1 MHRMFGHVLIAAA
14 LVFALNVVGSVSS
27 YVESTAKPEALPA
40 IAAAAAQPSSVSKS
54 ADVKTE
60 PCRPGHTYEVT
71 IDEKTSRVRVQD
83 LGVDP
88 AYRLGCARVPDNR
101 MLCPDALVKYQM
113 VTNNR
118 VIPVSLRCRD
128 GDSIEVTGRAVLTK
142 AAGIQDGENTA
153 LDQVVK
159 SMESKWPPATETLAA
174 QNPTGIDTYDFYP
187 PPSAPEVPASGGRFP
202 GLSDELDDLAGGPTK
217 PSPQQGE
224 FGDLFFGG
232 PSSALRPESPAGF
245 GEPDVIT
252 HTEEEI
258 AARSRFPEPPEPT
271 LASVEPKTLRE
282 RMGKSAMRMLDSV
295 DRWWEDFGKDTQDAA
310 TKQEETRQ
318 GQVSEDKNKTVEP
331 NWEALR
337 IEQGGDWADAKN
349 ALEDEQKAVTG
360 DSRIPITQDD
370 MDKKQREIFS
380 RGITMLNS
388 NSKDDL
394 EKFNVTEELKRL
406 DEKYYV
412 PAESSAAIASARDE
426 VARADERARIEMA
439 ALEAQ
444 AKQDQFEAEIS
455 RNIDRED
462 VDLGVSMREANSKVE
477 PEVPKLASEEPP
489 KRSTQ
494 PELTPAQLEEQRA
507 ATKEYLGY
515 PIDTRA
521 GAEQCVSAG
530 DKSACSAAYVEFEKD
545 RSRQEVFGGP
555 ITLADLEE
563 PRPRSNV
570 QRTPRPEP
578 EPSALSW
585 EGIKRHEY
593 LGSTARYLEE
603 NIPHWYEGAEKQVA
617 EWYKSSPIAA
627 WRSPEPSF
635 AEHAQDVFEEDFA
648 KNQNA
653 PGNAVSEQ
661 LLKKEGERRF
671 AETPLVAPSSPV
683 LARSEPPQP
692 LTQYPITSAER
703 AAFELGPKPG
713 LIKTETNIN
722 GFNYYMYV
730 WTPYRFKQTMQWFGF

>member
-1 MHRMFGHVLIAAA
+1 
-14 LVFALNVVGSVSS
+14 
-27 YVESTAKPEALPA
+27 
-40 IAAAAAQPSSVSKS
+40 
-54 ADVKTE
+54 
-60 PCRPGHTYEVT
+60 
-71 IDEKTSRVRVQD
+71 
-83 LGVDP
+83 
-88 AYRLGCARVPDNR
+88 
-101 MLCPDALVKYQM
+101 
-113 VTNNR
+113 
-118 VIPVSLRCRD
+118 
-128 GDSIEVTGRAVLTK
+128 
-142 AAGIQDGENTA
+142 
-153 LDQVVK
+153 
-159 SMESKWPPATETLAA
+159 
-174 QNPTGIDTYDFYP
+174 
-187 PPSAPEVPASGGRFP
+187 
-202 GLSDELDDLAGGPTK
+202 
-217 PSPQQGE
+217 
-224 FGDLFFGG
+224 
-232 PSSALRPESPAGF
+232 
-245 GEPDVIT
+245 
-252 HTEEEI
+252 
-258 AARSRFPEPPEPT
+258 
-271 LASVEPKTLRE
+271 
-282 RMGKSAMRMLDSV
+282 
-295 DRWWEDFGKDTQDAA
+295 
-310 TKQEETRQ
+310 
-318 GQVSEDKNKTVEP
+318 
-331 NWEALR
+331 
-337 IEQGGDWADAKN
+337 
-349 ALEDEQKAVTG
+349 
-360 DSRIPITQDD
+360 
-370 MDKKQREIFS
+370 
-380 RGITMLNS
+380 
-388 NSKDDL
+388 
-394 EKFNVTEELKRL
+394 
-406 DEKYYV
+406 
-412 PAESSAAIASARDE
+412 
-426 VARADERARIEMA
+426 MA